1 MIRVVIERLFK
12 GKSPLEGDNRH
23 LHHIILNVSN
33 EKLVWIFNLIITIF
47 PIIFLKITDSFYYT
61 LILSTLIYLSLILF
75 IQKKSKLD

>member
-33 EKLVWIFNLIITIF
+33 EKTCMDLQSDNYYFSNYIFKNN
-47 PIIFLKITDSFYYT
+47 
-61 LILSTLIYLSLILF
+61 
-75 IQKKSKLD
+75 